1 MSGNSLT
8 FVSGKK
14 RCETDIMAT
23 KVQIKSEKFTPFGGI
38 YFVIKMFKRLVMS
51 HVDSYLGLR
60 CTLFGYQY
68 GEALLAMMCNFVSG
82 GDRTEDINVLKGKL
96 PQRPGFRIC
105 SPDTVLRIL
114 SELSVEDVIY
124 TSEKGKDY
132 RFNTAERLNGLLVYT
147 AVRSGVLISGHEYD
161 LDFDHEFLESETWE
175 SLPTYKGFRGYS
187 PGCAVL
193 TDVRTGQDAIVG
205 IENRDGN
212 TPVKFHQADTLERI
226 LLNVI
231 EPGLKLRN
239 IRVDCGSY
247 DAGVV
252 RLLLEHGRHVF
263 VRAEMCRSLREKL
276 LSPRRQWRATEVGDQ
291 QMEVL
296 SMPFDG
302 LGGDIPH
309 CRLIVQRQRKQAG
322 TWLDCFEDGG
332 DDVYVYRAILTNE
345 WDMTEEEVISFYNQR
360 GAKEKV
366 FDQMNNDFGWHY
378 LPKGLLKENTVFMIL
393 TAVIRNFYQQMLRMK
408 ELRAFGLQATTR
420 MKAFV
425 NKVITVVAKWTRGG
439 RRDILTIYTDNELA
453 YAGLY
458 ADYG

>member
-1 MSGNSLT
+1 
-8 FVSGKK
+8 
-14 RCETDIMAT
+14 MAT

-38 YFVIKMFKRLVMS
+38 YFVINMFQRLVMR

-309 CRLIVQRQRKQAG
+309 WRLIVQRQRKQAG

-366 FDQMNNDFGWHY
+366 FDQMDNDFGWHY

-393 TAVIRNFYQQMLRMK
+393 TAVIRNFYQLMLRRK
-408 ELRAFGLQATTR
+408 ELRAFGVQATTR
-420 MKAFV
+420 MKAFI
-425 NKVITVVAKWTRGG
+425 NKVG